1 MTLRSVLV
9 ALITGV
15 IVLLAVEL
23 AIRAP
28 GQPEAVAA
36 IAAIAATILVYLGL
50 TLWMVRPVRDQQ
62 AALRDQLR
70 LAEQG
75 RARLDALEA
84 NTSSLR
90 HDLRGILSPALLTA
104 DRLLSSEDRI
114 VKRAGEMMVRAV
126 ERAEERLRET
136 RAEPP
141 QA

>member
-62 AALRDQLR
+62 AALREQLR
-70 LAEQG
+70 LAEAG
-75 RARLDALEA
+75 RARLAALEA
-84 NTSSLR
+84 WKPS
-90 HDLRGILSPALLTA
+90 
-104 DRLLSSEDRI
+104 
-114 VKRAGEMMVRAV
+114 
-126 ERAEERLRET
+126 
-136 RAEPP
+136 
-141 QA
+141 